1 MGIKEA
7 GASSWDLF
15 RNGPPGVQVAS
26 DEHVHGALRE

>member
-7 GASSWDLF
+7 GASSWDLC
-15 RNGPPGVQVAS
+15 RNGPLDVQVAS

>member
-1 MGIKEA
+1 VGIKEA
-7 GASSWDLF
+7 GAYSWDLC

>member
-7 GASSWDLF
+7 GAYSWDLC